1 MHMNSIAD
9 EVKTT
14 LEEICKRYRELKRGG
29 NVDPYALKQD
39 IGSFIDILKS
49 KYESYSDLR
58 EEAEDMLIDV
68 TFMIKE
74 DCCNPLRAKS
84 LE

>member
-1 MHMNSIAD
+1 MNSIVN
-9 EVKTT
+9 EIKTT
-14 LEEICKRYRELKRGG
+14 LEEIRKRYRELKCGG
-29 NVDPYALKQD
+29 KVDPYALKED

-49 KYESYSDLR
+49 KYESYGDLR

-74 DCCNPLRAKS
+74 DCCNPFRAKS